1 MAKPSAPAN
10 FVNKSSHKY
19 LLRKIDKEIK
29 AAHGCNSMQ
38 VMINYVEFV
47 NVMKSLGYLNS
58 EKTETTSSK
67 NKAQMLDMWDII
79 WGCGSPNED
88 HIKIV
93 NVKRLVCALEG
104 IPTNELLPRKIDYE
118 GFRDQNNN
126 FFAD

>member
-1 MAKPSAPAN
+1 
-10 FVNKSSHKY
+10 
-19 LLRKIDKEIK
+19 
-29 AAHGCNSMQ
+29 
-38 VMINYVEFV
+38 MINYVEFV

-67 NKAQMLDMWDII
+67 NKAQMLEMWEII
-79 WGCGSPNED
+79 RGCGSPNED

-104 IPTNELLPRKIDYE
+104 IPTNELLPRKVEYE

-126 FFAD
+126 FFADSEGVKTLTKLFQYIITNKISSQSMIS